1 MEELNL
7 LLSSLSLDKGF
18 ATVIAAI
25 FGATIA
31 AVISITVASRSFK
44 QQRILLDKNLEH
56 QKEQFY
62 IEYKERQK
70 SIQQNKI
77 DSFNNKKTEH
87 LEKTYYL
94 LSKLKF
100 QCSST
105 SSFILT
111 RIKDL
116 EKFDAYYTNEIV
128 EKINQIQTSVRLYFP
143 SLKDDIDNINGKAN
157 MFWGYQQQYLS
168 QDPSSDVAQSSLGEV
183 HKAVNEISSLA
194 GKMQNNL
201 KNEFDKI
208 YT

>member
-18 ATVIAAI
+18 ATVLAAI

-44 QQRILLDKNLEH
+44 QQIILLDKNLEH
-56 QKEQFY
+56 QKKQFY
-62 IEYKERQK
+62 IEYKERQE

-100 QCSST
+100 QCSPT

-111 RIKDL
+111 RLKEL

-168 QDPSSDVAQSSLGEV
+168 QDPSSDAAQSNLGEV
-183 HKAVNEISSLA
+183 HKAVHEISSLA